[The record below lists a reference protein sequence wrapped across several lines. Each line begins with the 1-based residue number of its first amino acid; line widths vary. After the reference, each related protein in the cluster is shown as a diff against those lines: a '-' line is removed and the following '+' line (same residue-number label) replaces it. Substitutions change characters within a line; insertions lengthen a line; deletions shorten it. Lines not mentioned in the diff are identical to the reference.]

1 MQADY
6 YQILGVLPDAEQVV
20 ITAAYRALASQYHP
34 DRWSGDKVEATRRM
48 AEINVAYSVL
58 GDTGKRATY
67 DKEQRNVHG
76 RFDQTTEQADQA
88 FDSAASDY
96 EDRWATACTVYPDLL
111 DIRKSLAKISHAL
124 AFAFVV
130 ELVENKKNFKLRNE
144 IASAMQKKFMER
156 HFGTNPEI
164 IAYAHKLIESGFR
177 DAIKKLNWMV
187 DVLGSDV
194 DAQRVIERVEL
205 DLDLKSRRDE
215 QHRQDLEAANLT
227 ALRRRVIYQP
237 LSSETFHYANL
248 IGYEI
253 DVQRGG
259 FFKPDKFDVRQQG
272 GPVLF
277 STTSHI
283 QMCLWIKNNLL

>member
-34 DRWSGDKVEATRRM
+34 DRWAGDKAEATRRM

-58 GDTGKRATY
+58 GDTEKRAAY

-76 RFDQTTEQADQA
+76 KFDETTEQADQA
-88 FDSAASDY
+88 FDSAGSDF

-111 DIRKSLAKISHAL
+111 VIRKSLAKISHAL

-130 ELVENKKNFKLRNE
+130 NLVENKNFKLRNE
-144 IASAMQKKFMER
+144 IAAAMQKKFMER

-164 IAYAHKLIESGFR
+164 IAYAHRLIQSGFR
-177 DAIKKLNWMV
+177 DAIKKLNSMV

-205 DLDLKSRRDE
+205 DLNLKRRRDE
-215 QHRQDLEAANLT
+215 QHRQDLEAANLN

-237 LSSETFHYANL
+237 LSSETFDYAKL

-253 DVQRGG
+253 DVQKGG
-259 FFKPDKFDVRQQG
+259 FFYPDNFSIRQKG

-277 STTSHI
+277 STTSHS
-283 QMCLWIKNNLL
+283 QMCVWIKNNLL